1 MTKKLK
7 LNKRT
12 VSNLSR
18 NDLSDI
24 KAGGQKGCWENL
36 WTVYECDV
44 VYTGTPPIEPVDGK
58 AVNPIV
64 EDTL

>member
-18 NDLSDI
+18 EDLSDI
-24 KAGGQKGCWENL
+24 KAGGQRGCWENL
-36 WTVYECDV
+36 WTMYYCEI
-44 VYTGTPPIEPVDGK
+44 VYTGAPQTDALPANLP
-58 AVNPIV
+58 
-64 EDTL
+64 EDIS

>member
-18 NDLSDI
+18 AELSSI
-24 KAGGQKGCWENL
+24 KAGYRGCWENL
-36 WTVYECDV
+36 WTMYYCDV
-44 VYTGTPPIEPVDGK
+44 IYTGAPQTDVQPLVIP
-58 AVNPIV
+58 
-64 EDTL
+64 EDNL

>member
-18 NDLSDI
+18 KELSDI
-24 KAGGQKGCWENL
+24 KGGYRGCWENIF
-36 WTVYECDV
+36 TMYYCDV
-44 VYTGTPPIEPVDGK
+44 IYTGAPP
-58 AVNPIV
+58 V
-64 EDTL
+64 EIQVAIIPEDAS

>member
-1 MTKKLK
+1 MMKKLK

-18 NDLSDI
+18 TDLSDI
-24 KAGGQKGCWENL
+24 KAGVQRGCWENL
-36 WTVYECDV
+36 WTLYHCDV
-44 VYTGTPPIEPVDGK
+44 IYTGDPQPDGQPL
-58 AVNPIV
+58 VIIP

>member
-18 NDLSDI
+18 ADLSGI
-24 KAGGQKGCWENL
+24 KAGVQRGCWENL
-36 WTVYECDV
+36 WTMYYCDV
-44 VYTGTPPIEPVDGK
+44 IYTGPAQTDGQ
-58 AVNPIV
+58 PLTIP
-64 EDTL
+64 EDNL